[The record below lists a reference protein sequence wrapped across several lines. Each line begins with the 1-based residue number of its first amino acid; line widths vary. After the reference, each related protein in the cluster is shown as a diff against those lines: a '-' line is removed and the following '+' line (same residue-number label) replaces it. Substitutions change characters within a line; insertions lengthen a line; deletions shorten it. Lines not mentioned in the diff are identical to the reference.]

1 MSTHRDIRRI
11 SLIVAVGQNGEI
23 GRGGDLLWHLPGDL
37 QYFKRTT
44 MGHPLIMGSRTFR
57 SIGRALP
64 GRISI
69 VVSRDPDYCRTIDS
83 LDACRGVP
91 SVEAALE
98 YVGTL
103 SQDQLPCPHH
113 PFIAGGGQIYRECL
127 EKGLVDEVYL
137 TLVHARYPDADTF
150 FPLEYLNTWQEV
162 SRESHASADGT
173 SPSFDYLRLI
183 PPAEK

>member
-1 MSTHRDIRRI
+1 MSTHRDIRRV

-44 MGHPLIMGSRTFR
+44 MDHPLIMGSRTFR

-69 VVSRDPDYCRTIDS
+69 VVSRDPDYRRTIDS

-103 SQDQLPCPHH
+103 SQDQLPSPHH

-137 TLVHARYPDADTF
+137 TLVHARYRMPIRSSRS
-150 FPLEYLNTWQEV
+150 NTWTPG
-162 SRESHASADGT
+162 RK
-173 SPSFDYLRLI
+173 SPGNPTRVPTAHPRLSTI
-183 PPAEK
+183 CG

>member
-1 MSTHRDIRRI
+1 MASSRRPAILQTHHHGPSADHGQPHIPLHRPRTSRAHQHSRI
-11 SLIVAVGQNGEI
+11 A
-23 GRGGDLLWHLPGDL
+23 R
-37 QYFKRTT
+37 
-44 MGHPLIMGSRTFR
+44 
-57 SIGRALP
+57 
-64 GRISI
+64 
-69 VVSRDPDYCRTIDS
+69 PDYRRTIDS